1 MDLSSPPAARAAL
14 LPVVGAGTRRPRAP
28 AVPRGGAPGARHCAD
43 APLRARTGERAVLGP
58 ARSPGATRHAVLAP
72 LATALLTAAMPALAQ
87 PAWPTRPVRL
97 VVPQSAGGSTDLVA
111 RPLAQQ
117 LSAALG
123 QPVLVD
129 NRPGAGS
136 VIGTEIVA
144 RAAPDGHTL
153 LVIAAS
159 FSATPALHAKLPFDS
174 LRDFAPVSLLTAF
187 PNLLV
192 VHPSLPVRS
201 VQDLVALARA
211 KPGQLNYGTSG
222 AATGTHMSMELFMH
236 MTRTRMT
243 HVPYKGGA
251 PSVQGL
257 MTGEV
262 QVNMA
267 TISTALP
274 QVRAGKLRAL
284 AVTGA
289 KRSSAAPELPT
300 VAEAGVPGFEYSS
313 WTGLLAPAR
322 TPLAVV
328 TRLHAESVR
337 AVGTP
342 EMRNLLAAEGAE
354 PVGSTPEQF
363 ASQIRVEVARWG
375 ELVRTAKIR
384 AD

>member
-1 MDLSSPPAARAAL
+1 
-14 LPVVGAGTRRPRAP
+14 
-28 AVPRGGAPGARHCAD
+28 
-43 APLRARTGERAVLGP
+43 
-58 ARSPGATRHAVLAP
+58 
-72 LATALLTAAMPALAQ
+72 
-87 PAWPTRPVRL
+87 
-97 VVPQSAGGSTDLVA
+97 
-111 RPLAQQ
+111 
-117 LSAALG
+117 
-123 QPVLVD
+123 
-129 NRPGAGS
+129 

-211 KPGQLNYGTSG
+211 NPGQLNYGTSG

>member
-1 MDLSSPPAARAAL
+1 MCRPHRLARIPSRRGVRSLDGDGVPARGSSPQARRRSRRAHPRRGAAAL
-14 LPVVGAGTRRPRAP
+14 PITLLVLGL
-28 AVPRGGAPGARHCAD
+28 AVP
-43 APLRARTGERAVLGP
+43 
-58 ARSPGATRHAVLAP
+58 ATSG
-72 LATALLTAAMPALAQ
+72 AQ
-87 PAWPTRPVRL
+87 PGWPSRPVRL

-117 LSAALG
+117 LGTALG

-159 FSATPALHAKLPFDS
+159 FTATPALHAKLPFDS
-174 LRDFAPVSLLTAF
+174 LRDFTPVALLSAF

-201 VQDLVALARA
+201 VQDLIALARA
-211 KPGQLNYGTSG
+211 KPGALNYGTSG

-289 KRSSAAPELPT
+289 KRSSVVPELPT

-313 WTGLLAPAR
+313 WTGMLAPAR
-322 TPLAVV
+322 TPPAVV
-328 TRLHAESVR
+328 ARLNAESVR
-337 AVGTP
+337 AVGSP

-363 ASQIRVEVARWG
+363 AAQIRTELARWG
-375 ELVRTAKIR
+375 ELVRAAKIR
-384 AD
+384 PD

>member
-1 MDLSSPPAARAAL
+1 MLAAL
-14 LPVVGAGTRRPRAP
+14 LAAGTLAAALP
-28 AVPRGGAPGARHCAD
+28 AF
-43 APLRARTGERAVLGP
+43 
-58 ARSPGATRHAVLAP
+58 
-72 LATALLTAAMPALAQ
+72 AQ

-111 RPLAQQ
+111 RPLAQH

-144 RAAPDGHTL
+144 RAVPDGHTL

-159 FSATPALHAKLPFDS
+159 FTATPALHARLPFDS
-174 LRDFAPVSLLTAF
+174 LRDFAPVALLSAF

-201 VQDLVALARA
+201 VQELIALARA
-211 KPGQLNYGTSG
+211 KPGALNYGTSG

-236 MTRTRMT
+236 MTGTRMT
-243 HVPYKGGA
+243 HIPYKGGA

-257 MTGEV
+257 LTGEV

-289 KRSSAAPELPT
+289 KRSSVVPDLPT
-300 VAEAGVPGFEYSS
+300 VAEAGVPKFEYAS
-313 WTGLLAPAR
+313 WTGMLAPAR
-322 TPLAVV
+322 TPEAVIA
-328 TRLHAESVR
+328 RLNVEAVR
-337 AVGTP
+337 AVGMP
-342 EMRNLLAAEGAE
+342 EMRALLAAEGAE
-354 PVGSTPEQF
+354 PVGSTPAQF
-363 ASQIRVEVARWG
+363 AAQIRTEVARWSD
-375 ELVRTAKIR
+375 LVRAAKIR

>member
-1 MDLSSPPAARAAL
+1 MLAAL
-14 LPVVGAGTRRPRAP
+14 LAAGTLAAALP
-28 AVPRGGAPGARHCAD
+28 AF
-43 APLRARTGERAVLGP
+43 
-58 ARSPGATRHAVLAP
+58 
-72 LATALLTAAMPALAQ
+72 AQ

-111 RPLAQQ
+111 RPLAQH

-144 RAAPDGHTL
+144 RAVPDGHTL

-159 FSATPALHAKLPFDS
+159 FTATPALHARLPFDS
-174 LRDFAPVSLLTAF
+174 LRDFAPVALLSAF

-201 VQDLVALARA
+201 VQELIALARA
-211 KPGQLNYGTSG
+211 KPGALNYGTSG

-236 MTRTRMT
+236 MTGTRMT
-243 HVPYKGGA
+243 HIPYKGGA

-257 MTGEV
+257 LTGEV

-289 KRSSAAPELPT
+289 KRSSVVPDLPT
-300 VAEAGVPGFEYSS
+300 VAEAGVPKFEYAS
-313 WTGLLAPAR
+313 WTGMLAPAR
-322 TPLAVV
+322 TPESVIA
-328 TRLHAESVR
+328 RLNVEAVR
-337 AVGTP
+337 AVGMP
-342 EMRNLLAAEGAE
+342 EMRALLAAEGAE
-354 PVGSTPEQF
+354 PVGSTPAQF
-363 ASQIRVEVARWG
+363 AAQIRTEVARWSD
-375 ELVRTAKIR
+375 LVRAAKIR